1 MTRTKPRRTYG
12 KPWDTPRP
20 APSAGHR
27 TFDLVVS
34 LSNAGWGELQGRSM
48 QGVRSTLHALVAAL
62 PYGSGAGKA
71 TAYDVATR
79 AGLSLKWTS
88 RCLHLLEDLGVIEWT
103 RGGITIES
111 ASRREGR
118 PGWFRIVK
126 RRLVELVML
135 ARPINDEATRAYR
148 AETLERIRSIKTK
161 YTRTRLMNQTRGKVH
176 KPRSEHVALSG
187 DPTPLTG
194 GPVGTPPRSED
205 LLASQAPS
213 GAAAPPSPEA
223 PTARG
228 DGPEGPGDA
237 SGLTG
242 AQRARAALVAGMRAA
257 GRGTPRDVALW
268 RKQGL
273 IP

>member
-1 MTRTKPRRTYG
+1 VSRSKPPRTYG

-20 APSAGHR
+20 LPSAGHR
-27 TFDLVVS
+27 TFDLMTS

-48 QGVRSTLHALVAAL
+48 QGVRSTLHGLVAIL

-71 TAYDVATR
+71 TAYDIASH

-103 RGGITIES
+103 RGGIDINN
-111 ASRREGR
+111 ARDRKGK

-126 RRLVELVML
+126 RRLVELIMI

-161 YTRTRLMNQTRGKVH
+161 YTRTRLMNQTRGKQTR
-176 KPRSEHVALSG
+176 RSEHVALSG

-205 LLASQAPS
+205 LPPSQAPS

-228 DGPEGPGDA
+228 DGPEAPEDT
-237 SGLTG
+237 SGLRG
-242 AQRARAALVAGMRAA
+242 AQIARAALLAGMRAA
-257 GRGTPRDVALW
+257 GRGGSQDVALW

-273 IP
+273 IK